1 MAHDVIMPALGM
13 AQETGLI
20 LAWRKSPGDAVKAG
34 DVLMEVETDKAAME
48 VEAQADGFLSE
59 VRAEEGAEVPVGEVI
74 AVISESA
81 DDVKATPKKQ
91 EEPKQE
97 AAPKDAPKVEAPRKD
112 APKQEAAPAPK
123 AEPAPQSAK
132 MAVPKAPA
140 DQPVNGKVLASPK
153 AKRLAQDRGLDLT
166 RLAKAGHP
174 QPYRVA
180 DLEVLAAMPGAGGT
194 SSAGSAGTDR
204 LMARARVMAEAFDGF
219 CGWLATESRIGGE
232 ADTDVGR
239 VLASFAAGSLRS
251 VTGAA
256 DLTVRVM
263 TPRKQPRTYADPDLA
278 GLTRLSA
285 SEAEPEPD
293 LFVYDL
299 TATRLTHAELA
310 AAHAPTLTVARD
322 GVRLV
327 VTLAASPDRL
337 DDEALIACL
346 DAFAGRLEE
355 PLRQL
360 L

>member
-20 LAWRKSPGDAVKAG
+20 LAWRKQPGDPVKAG

-48 VEAQADGFLSE
+48 VEAQADGFLTD

-74 AVISESA
+74 AVISDSA
-81 DDVKATPKKQ
+81 DDVKAAPQKQEAPKQAAPPKDAPKAEAPRE

-97 AAPKDAPKVEAPRKD
+97 AT
-112 APKQEAAPAPK
+112 PAPK
-123 AEPAPQSAK
+123 ADPAPQA
-132 MAVPKAPA
+132 APKAPA
-140 DQPVNGKVLASPK
+140 DQSVDGKVLASPK
-153 AKRLAQDRGLDLT
+153 AKRLAQERGLDLT

-180 DLEVLAAMPGAGGT
+180 DLEVLAAMPA
-194 SSAGSAGTDR
+194 AGTGTGPGGER
-204 LMARARVMAEAFDGF
+204 LLARARVKAEAFDGF
-219 CGWLATESRIGGE
+219 CGWLVTESKIGGE

-239 VLASFAAGSLRS
+239 VLASFAAGSLRA

-256 DLTVRVM
+256 GLTVRVM
-263 TPRKQPRTYADPDLA
+263 APRKQPKIYGDPDFA
-278 GLTRLSA
+278 GLTRMEA
-285 SEAEPEPD
+285 SETEPEPD
-293 LFVYDL
+293 LIVYDL

-310 AAHAPTLTVARD
+310 AAHVPTLTVARD

-327 VTLAASPDRL
+327 VSLAAAPDRL
-337 DDEALIACL
+337 DDDALIACL

-355 PLRQL
+355 PLRHL

>member
-74 AVISESA
+74 AVISDSA
-81 DDVKATPKKQ
+81 DDVKAAPS
-91 EEPKQE
+91 KQE
-97 AAPKDAPKVEAPRKD
+97 ASQKDGPKAEAPQKEE
-112 APKQEAAPAPK
+112 PKQEAAPAPK
-123 AEPAPQSAK
+123 AEPAPQA
-132 MAVPKAPA
+132 APQAAPKPSSKASSGQPA
-140 DQPVNGKVLASPK
+140 DGKVLASPK
-153 AKRLAQDRGLDLT
+153 AKRLAAERGLDLS

-180 DLEVLAAMPGAGGT
+180 DLEVLSAMPAAGAA
-194 SSAGSAGTDR
+194 SAVDR
-204 LMARARVMAEAFDGF
+204 LLVRASVEADAFDGF
-219 CGWLATESRIGGE
+219 CGWLAAESKVE
-232 ADTDVGR
+232 TDITAGM
-239 VLASFAAGSLRS
+239 VLASFAARSLRA

-256 DLTVRVM
+256 DVVVRVAA
-263 TPRKQPRTYADPDLA
+263 PRRQPRTYQDPDLA
-278 GLTRLSA
+278 GLTRMEA
-285 SEAEPEPD
+285 SETESEPD
-293 LFVYDL
+293 LIVYDL

-310 AAHAPTLTVARD
+310 AAHVPTLTVARD

-327 VTLAASPDRL
+327 VSLAASPDRL
-337 DDEALIACL
+337 DDAALIACL

>member
-74 AVISESA
+74 AVISDSA
-81 DDVKATPKKQ
+81 DDVKAAPS
-91 EEPKQE
+91 KQE
-97 AAPKDAPKVEAPRKD
+97 ASQKEESKPEAP
-112 APKQEAAPAPK
+112 PAPK
-123 AEPAPQSAK
+123 AEPAPQAVQQATPQAAQ
-132 MAVPKAPA
+132 MAPSEQPA
-140 DQPVNGKVLASPK
+140 DGKVLASPK
-153 AKRLAQDRGLDLT
+153 AKRLAAERGLDLS

-180 DLEVLAAMPGAGGT
+180 DLEVLSAMPAAGAA
-194 SSAGSAGTDR
+194 SAVDR
-204 LMARARVMAEAFDGF
+204 LLVRASVEADAFDAF
-219 CGWLATESRIGGE
+219 CGWLAAESKVE
-232 ADTDVGR
+232 TDITAGM
-239 VLASFAAGSLRS
+239 VLASFAARSLRA

-256 DLTVRVM
+256 DVVVRVAA
-263 TPRKQPRTYADPDLA
+263 PRKQPRTYQDPDLA
-278 GLTRLSA
+278 GLTRMEA
-285 SEAEPEPD
+285 SETEPEPD
-293 LFVYDL
+293 LIVYDL

-310 AAHAPTLTVARD
+310 AAHVPTLTVARD

-327 VTLAASPDRL
+327 VSLAASPDRL
-337 DDEALIACL
+337 DDAALIACL